1 MGLLSV
7 LIFVALA
14 VSCVGDGWASQ
25 TQAFFSP
32 VMGSHYSIQIAFPD
46 GIDPAHPRPAVV
58 LLDGNWYF
66 DGSHWRLSDG
76 EVLSLAM
83 KLVEQK
89 VIPQV
94 LLIGVGF
101 VNPEQRAEA
110 FLLRYRHFHAFL
122 IDELIPFLTATYPI
136 DLDRIHLLGHS
147 DGGFFTF
154 YSFTQAVLGNSA
166 FCGFVSLSPDFS
178 KLTEDAYTWE
188 AEARESLSETS
199 AGSLSLFLG
208 AGRREEYRFVLSLA
222 RMESRIESWPSESVR
237 FQSMLYP
244 NETHTTVVRQGFA
257 DGLSWLFETDW

>member
-1 MGLLSV
+1 MGLLSF

-14 VSCVGDGWASQ
+14 LPCASKGWVSEA
-25 TQAFFSP
+25 QAFFSP
-32 VMGSHYSIQIAFPD
+32 VMGSHYSIQLAL
-46 GIDPAHPRPAVV
+46 PAELDAAQRLPAIVV
-58 LLDGNWYF
+58 LDGNWYF

-76 EVLSLAM
+76 GVVGLAM
-83 KLVEQK
+83 DLVEQEM
-89 VIPQV
+89 IPQV

-101 VNPEQRAEA
+101 VNTEQRAEA
-110 FLLRYRHFHAFL
+110 FLLRHRHFHAFL

-136 DLDRIHLLGHS
+136 DLDQIHLLGHS

-166 FCGFVSLSPDFS
+166 FRGFVSLSPDFS
-178 KLTEDAYTWE
+178 KLMEDAYVWE
-188 AEARESLSETS
+188 AEARESLSEPS
-199 AGSLSLFLG
+199 AGGFSLFLG

-257 DGLSWLFETDW
+257 DGLSWLFGAK